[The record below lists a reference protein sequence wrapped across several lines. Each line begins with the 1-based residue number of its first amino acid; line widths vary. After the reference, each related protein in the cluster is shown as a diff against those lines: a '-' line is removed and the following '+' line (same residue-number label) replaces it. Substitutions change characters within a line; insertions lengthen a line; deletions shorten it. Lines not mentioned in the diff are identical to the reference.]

1 MNKQKVKNRLKFI
14 TATVMMLAII
24 NTAFAAITSRDI
36 WPDTTTPLPV
46 SATPNT
52 DSTSEYVAQ
61 STGMS
66 DGHFMVAYVSNN
78 NLYATKLDGENGTT
92 IFENVPIFEDSNY
105 SVANTSYYTGVSL
118 LPTNIEG
125 DNDVYVTFE
134 INNNTLSEDDVYLQ
148 RIDGDTGAVVWGFQ
162 VSPASF
168 TSREDSPYM
177 VPDGNGGVYFAWT
190 SDASVYLTR
199 INSDGTV
206 HGAWAPYYTVDTQ
219 SSMYRI
225 KMVTD
230 DNNNVLL
237 AYRHYNN
244 STSDDAIGFVKYTP
258 TGSPA
263 NSNWNTMPLYYGELN
278 MSDNMIG
285 ADTDLNGG
293 MVFSYLV
300 STSDYQIKTQR
311 IDADGNFVWNNGE
324 KGVDVINATGSDSL
338 YYGPQY
344 AVSDGKG
351 GLLVMGI
358 YYESANSLKNYR
370 VGYVT
375 KDGVLADGWTDQG
388 IIISNEDAAGNR
400 DVYTYYDYDS
410 NGKQHRMVSDGNG
423 GAFFSL
429 YMNDFTTISGTYAVL
444 QHILNDGSLEYGP
457 GGKIFDFTS
466 GTGAAYP
473 FISTN
478 PNNTKLLF
486 TYSKNENGSTNDIYA
501 QAFEI
506 SSLCGYTVQDAGDST
521 TRTSESCL
529 SLNLNPGPLAFENVP
544 DNFTFADKFFST
556 VQQYNFSN
564 DDSSTKGIIDITND
578 TDDLVTIQ
586 DLRNEGGFELQLQA
600 SHFSPIED
608 RSYKIPEA
616 NVYATTVNPT
626 TTILNAVDSTLIG
639 TTVNGAEVAQHAV
652 NSSDVVT
659 PIDSPNSVDTASNS
673 LEIQSLANV
682 YKDEGSNFDNGPV
695 VILSGTNARIARIST
710 LLNLFLEIPANA
722 PPGNY
727 SGEFTLDL
735 IAQ

>member
-1 MNKQKVKNRLKFI
+1 MNKHKVKSRLKLI

-46 SATPNT
+46 PATSNT

-61 STGMS
+61 STAMS
-66 DGHFMVAYVSNN
+66 DGHFMVAYIAND
-78 NLYATKLDGENGTT
+78 NLYVTKLDGENGTP

-105 SVANTSYYTGVSL
+105 TLVSNSYYYGLSL

-125 DNDVYVTFE
+125 DNDVYVAFE
-134 INNNTLSEDDVYLQ
+134 IDNDTLSQEDVYIQ

-168 TSREDSPYM
+168 TDREDSPYM
-177 VPDGNGGVYFAWT
+177 VPDGNGGVYYAWT

-199 INSDGTV
+199 INSDGTI

-219 SSMYRI
+219 SSMYRL

-230 DNNNVLL
+230 ENNHILL

-258 TGSPA
+258 TGSF
-263 NSNWNTMPLYYGELN
+263 SNTNWSSMPIYYDELN
-278 MSDNMIG
+278 MTDNVIG
-285 ADTDLNGG
+285 ADSDLNGG
-293 MVFSYLV
+293 MIFSYLV

-311 IDADGNFVWNNGE
+311 IDADGNFVWNGGD
-324 KGVDVINATGSDSL
+324 KGITIINATGSDSL

-344 AVSDGKG
+344 AVSDGQG
-351 GLLVMGI
+351 GLLVTGI
-358 YYESANSLKNYR
+358 YYESANNLKNYR

-388 IIISNEDAAGNR
+388 IIISNEDAAGER
-400 DVYTYYDYDS
+400 DVYTYYYTS
-410 NGKQHRMVSDGNG
+410 ANGPQHRMLSDGNG
-423 GAFFSL
+423 GAFFSF
-429 YMNDFTTISGTYAVL
+429 YMYDNNTISGQYAVL

-466 GTGAAYP
+466 GTNAAYP

-478 PNNTKLLF
+478 SDNSKLLF

-506 SSLCGYTVQDAGDST
+506 SSLCGYTVQDSGDST

-529 SLNLNPGPLAFENVP
+529 SLDLKPGPLAFENIP
-544 DNFTFADKFFST
+544 ANFTFTDKYFST

-564 DDSSTKGIIDITND
+564 DDQSTKGIIDITN
-578 TDDLVTIQ
+578 TTEDLITIQ
-586 DLRNEGGFELQLQA
+586 DLRYDGGFELQLQA

-626 TTILNAVDSTLIG
+626 ATILNAVDSTLVG
-639 TTVNGAEVAQHAV
+639 TAINGAEVAQDAI
-652 NSSDVVT
+652 NSTDVLT
-659 PIDSPNSVDTASNS
+659 PLDSPNSVDTASNS
-673 LEIQSLANV
+673 LEIQDLANV
-682 YKDEGSNFDNGPV
+682 YKNEGSNFENGPV
-695 VILSGTNARIARIST
+695 VLMSGTNGRIARIST